1 MKTDRKKQSRT
12 GGFTLVEL
20 IVDIAILG
28 ILAGVGT
35 VAYTGYVRAANE
47 SVDEQL
53 YNDILYAGAL
63 GSYVN
68 PDANGIVHVS
78 KDGASVTT
86 DEADYPEYVDIV
98 EQWLEN
104 VFGSDWQNTVRYR
117 TDKYAND
124 YSRITLPD
132 PDGISLT
139 EEQQQLVNNY
149 LNSNFA
155 GNETEL
161 AGSVD
166 TLTGLFAQFIAPDGA
181 LNLDQLADNGWMS
194 EEDLANFKE
203 QYGFTDDSNPQEV
216 ANAIVFYLAD
226 KANGVTAEQVFETA
240 GDSLNNV
247 DAVMETYGPIPA
259 AAMMYGLVTGYANSG
274 LASDEFMAAYANTPG
289 GITDVLNLV
298 SAMGNDANSGQY
310 INDHGQTDLDG
321 YLSALQ
327 LIGSYQDRI
336 DISGENAFSDPEV
349 LALIQNILNSAR

>member
-20 IVDIAILG
+20 IVVIAILG

-53 YNDILYAGAL
+53 YNDIIYAGDL
-63 GSYVN
+63 GYYTNREARGYVE
-68 PDANGIVHVS
+68 VS
-78 KDGASVTT
+78 KEGASVTT
-86 DEADYPEYVDIV
+86 ADEEHPEYADAV
-98 EQWLEN
+98 EQWLVN
-104 VFGSDWQNTVRYR
+104 AFGSDWDTTVHYR
-117 TDKYAND
+117 TDKYAGSEILNKI
-124 YSRITLPD
+124 RLPF
-132 PDGISLT
+132 LT
-139 EEQQQLVNNY
+139 DDEKGLVNNY

-155 GNETEL
+155 GHETEL

-166 TLTGLFAQFIAPDGA
+166 ALTGLFAQFIAPDGA